1 MGARFNRPI
10 GLSTQVA
17 RPTTPE
23 ENPDACRNVLAFVT
37 VLEQTQER
45 WRELAIAGAADSSE
59 AGHKVRWL
67 RKWVLLLLGGFAVLL
82 FPWTAY
88 LAYALP
94 DRHLTPHWSIAWA
107 GFDLMMAAAAIATV
121 VAIVHRSRY
130 LAMAASITGTFLLC
144 DAWFDLITS
153 RPGSELVE
161 SSLFA
166 ILGELPMAAL
176 CFWIARDA
184 ERVCAE
190 TNAYLARR
198 RARSATAEPPVPST

>member
-1 MGARFNRPI
+1 VS
-10 GLSTQVA
+10 LV
-17 RPTTPE
+17 
-23 ENPDACRNVLAFVT
+23 
-37 VLEQTQER
+37 EQTPTARRER
-45 WRELAIAGAADSSE
+45 AIAGDADSPE
-59 AGHKVRWL
+59 LRHKVRWV
-67 RKWVLLLLGGFAVLL
+67 RKWSLLLLGGFAVVL

-88 LAYALP
+88 LAYVLP

-107 GFDLMMAAAAIATV
+107 GFDLLMAGAALSTV
-121 VAIVHRSRY
+121 TTIVRRSRY
-130 LAMAASITGTFLLC
+130 LGMAASITGTFLIC

-166 ILGELPMAAL
+166 VLGELPMAAL

-184 ERVCAE
+184 ERICAE

-198 RARSATAEPPVPST
+198 RARQAPARG